1 MVGGVR
7 ILLEDPLPKDP
18 VLNKDCTPGVDCSCT
33 GDVSRLFT
41 RSLPLPAPSPRSDG
55 QVRMHFLEITLNYIT
70 FITLDAIS
78 TSKNVVEVMLSDA
91 VKRKRQREKPT
102 DIP

>member
-1 MVGGVR
+1 
-7 ILLEDPLPKDP
+7 
-18 VLNKDCTPGVDCSCT
+18 
-33 GDVSRLFT
+33 
-41 RSLPLPAPSPRSDG
+41 
-55 QVRMHFLEITLNYIT
+55 MHFLEITLNYIT